1 MKQKM
6 FASRETHNITV
17 SAMFDSS
24 SQWRSDDSAF
34 PLELFHMSSKLKT
47 SKQKLSIGSG
57 WSWGYKKT

>member
-1 MKQKM
+1 MKPKM
-6 FASRETHNITV
+6 FASGETHNITI

-57 WSWGYKKT
+57 